1 MGCLLFICHPS
12 YKLVPGIWL
21 CSVLLPFSQLCL
33 AASHHHFPLSEPSPK
48 TFLFEMFSDLPL
60 PSHPNH
66 SPWNKY
72 RTLQSVP
79 RACQIQAIYAVV
91 LAISHTNRSSPRY
104 LLFFPSMHN
113 IVFTQ
118 SWCSVHISLKCN
130 VPELPRELHSTG
142 KYWGHFTGYSAPF
155 SSNSQIKLLSLFVEV
170 IRCHHLF
177 LNVKGHKKVAKC

>member
-1 MGCLLFICHPS
+1 MASIPLFICLVPTKMGCLLFICHPS

-130 VPELPRELHSTG
+130 VPESCQG
-142 KYWGHFTGYSAPF
+142 
-155 SSNSQIKLLSLFVEV
+155 SSIPLENIEDILQVILL
-170 IRCHHLF
+170 LF
-177 LNVKGHKKVAKC
+177 LLTHK